1 MSARIH
7 DSNGWYRVDR
17 NPISRVGV
25 FPYLGRSIGVT
36 GEDADKVFQVYRPAE
51 ELGSADAIES
61 FRTVPVISDHTML
74 GAVDLGLTPAARK
87 GVGGTTGDNV
97 EFDAASGIL
106 YSNIKI
112 FDEGLA
118 GEINAGK
125 KELSC
130 GYRCAY
136 DFTPGEFNGQKYDV
150 VQRRMRGN
158 HVAVV
163 KKGRMGSD
171 IAVLDSQFTYDS
183 VDVLELKPVLD
194 KETQDA
200 IAATVKAA
208 LDGLDIKTT
217 VNAAVADAMPAA
229 LKEAIAA
236 KKDDD
241 DDDEEGEDKKAK
253 KAAKATDAQA
263 ALDAANARIDELTK
277 QIAGQPKALDAKDVM
292 ATVADRDALYQ
303 RVKPFVGVFEHG
315 AMDASELAVYACDKL
330 GLKAAEGAERAAL
343 DGFLHNRTVARTVTS
358 GLDAA
363 PTDGKTAALAAFAP
377 ASA

>member
-1 MSARIH
+1 MTARKH
-7 DSNGWYRVDR
+7 DSNGWFKVER

-74 GAVDLGLTPAARK
+74 GAVDLGLTPAAKK
-87 GVGGTTGDNV
+87 GVGGTTGDLV

-183 VDVLELKPVLD
+183 VDVMELKPVLD
-194 KETQDA
+194 QETKDA
-200 IAATVKAA
+200 IDAAVKSGLDALNLSETVKTAV
-208 LDGLDIKTT
+208 DEGIKAF
-217 VNAAVADAMPAA
+217 VKV
-229 LKEAIAA
+229 KE
-236 KKDDD
+236 
-241 DDDEEGEDKKAK
+241 DEEEEEEEMGEDKK
-253 KAAKATDAQA
+253 KAMDAQA
-263 ALDAANARIDELTK
+263 ALDAANARIDALTK
-277 QIAGQPKALDAKDVM
+277 QLAGQPKALDTKDVL
-292 ATVADRDALYQ
+292 AAAADRDALYQ
-303 RVKPFVGVFEHG
+303 RVKPFVGVFDHA
-315 AMDASELAVYACDKL
+315 AMDAAELAAYACNKL

-343 DGFLHNRTVARTVTS
+343 DGYLHNRTVAPTVTS

>member
-1 MSARIH
+1 MSARKH
-7 DSNGWYRVDR
+7 DTNGWFRVER

-25 FPYLGRSIGVT
+25 FPYLGRSIGLT
-36 GEDADKVFQVYRPAE
+36 GEDADRVFQVYRPAE
-51 ELGSADAIES
+51 ELGSDECRES

-74 GAVDLGLTPAARK
+74 GAVDLGLTPASKK
-87 GVGGTTGDNV
+87 GVGGTTGDLV

-130 GYRCAY
+130 GYRCQY

-183 VDVLELKPVLD
+183 VDVQELKPVLD
-194 KETQDA
+194 KEVQDA
-200 IAATVKAA
+200 IDATVTSAVEKALA
-208 LDGLDIKTT
+208 EQPAAI
-217 VNAAVADAMPAA
+217 AQAVADAMPEA
-229 LKEAIAA
+229 LKAA
-236 KKDDD
+236 MKKDDE
-241 DDDEEGEDKKAK
+241 DEPKGEDSTLK
-253 KAAKATDAQA
+253 A
-263 ALDAANARIDELTK
+263 ALDAATA
-277 QIAGQPKALDAKDVM
+277 QIAALQAQIAAQPKALDAKDIM
-292 ATVADRDALYQ
+292 SAAADRDALYQ
-303 RVKPFVGVFEHG
+303 RVKPHVGVFEHG
-315 AMDASELAVYACDKL
+315 AMDADELAKYACGKL

-343 DGFLHNRTVARTVTS
+343 DGFLHNRPARVPTVTTGADS
-358 GLDAA
+358 NDTDAGVRSA
-363 PTDGKTAALAAFAP
+363 FVPSAA
-377 ASA
+377 

>member
-1 MSARIH
+1 MTARIS
-7 DSNGWYRVDR
+7 DSNGWFKVER

-217 VNAAVADAMPAA
+217 VNTAVADAMPAA

-241 DDDEEGEDKKAK
+241 DDEEGEDKKAK
-253 KAAKATDAQA
+253 KAAKAEDQSPALAA
-263 ALDAANARIDELTK
+263 ALDEIASLKK
-277 QIAGQPKALDAKDVM
+277 QIAEQPKALDAKDVM

>member
-200 IAATVKAA
+200 IASTVKAA
-208 LDGLDIKTT
+208 LDELDIASTVKT
-217 VNAAVADAMPAA
+217 AVDEGIKAFVKV
-229 LKEAIAA
+229 KE
-236 KKDDD
+236 
-241 DDDEEGEDKKAK
+241 DEEEEEEEMGEDKKAK
-253 KAAKATDAQA
+253 KAMDAQA
-263 ALDAANARIDELTK
+263 ALDAANARIDALTK
-277 QIAGQPKALDAKDVM
+277 QLAEQPKALDAKDVM

-315 AMDASELAVYACDKL
+315 AMDALELAVYACDKL